1 MLAGHRPCQYMKDLA
16 ERSDKLTSV
25 RRLLGVEIHVG
36 RRSTLEIIHGT
47 HGTNAGQAL
56 GESSGGDARSRTGGA
71 GHKGLGESGTG
82 KGRHGQEGK
91 GVVEQGWSKREMR
104 EKIFLAK
111 IWSRQTVLMFP
122 LDLRS
127 F

>member
-1 MLAGHRPCQYMKDLA
+1 MLAEHKSYQHMEYLP
-16 ERSDKLTSV
+16 ERLGKLTSV

-47 HGTNAGQAL
+47 HGTNAGQTL
-56 GESSGGDARSRTGGA
+56 GKSSGGDARSRTGGA

-104 EKIFLAK
+104 EKIFSAK